1 MLLKLV
7 MGLCVLIL
15 AKGYLFSVYITP
27 LIHHEIEKIG
37 GSNENV
43 QLVGKRAY
51 LLGLIA
57 VTMCVFNKIITQ

>member
-27 LIHHEIEKIG
+27 LIHHEIGKMG
-37 GSNENV
+37 GGGVSNENV
-43 QLVGKRAY
+43 QLVG
-51 LLGLIA
+51 
-57 VTMCVFNKIITQ
+57 